1 MTPGLRFVRLCRWLV
16 PADCRRDWWRQW
28 EADLTSQAAFLA
40 STGQGD
46 AARINDLRTRAF
58 GALPHALYLRSRQWR
73 LLMIRDDVRDALR
86 SLRRRPGLSAAIIL
100 TLGLTIG
107 ANTTTFSW
115 MDALVL
121 QPLPGVPDAAQV
133 QMVRMA
139 SSTRNNLSL
148 SYPNYRELR
157 AAGLPALTGLAVK
170 DMLPVTAR
178 VGDDAPERVWLEVGS
193 GNLFEVLHV
202 TAAHGRVLQPADEET
217 RASVVVL
224 ADHYWRARFA
234 ARTTVIGETLTVNG
248 LPFTI
253 VGVAPPGYQ
262 GAMGGLAMDMF
273 APVTAHAAITGR
285 NVLDSRGSGWLIGLT
300 RVAPGATQAQATQQ
314 LAAAARRLD
323 EQDFIPEGWTLG
335 LAPLTED
342 GAARVLLPL
351 VSILSVVV
359 AIVLLIAC
367 ANVAG
372 LLMARALARRDEFA
386 VRAALGASRWH
397 LVRQLLVES
406 LVLSAAGG
414 VVGIV
419 MALWTSRMLVALL
432 PPLPYPVALH
442 SSVNL
447 RVVLFSAGVV
457 VLATLVF
464 GLVPAL
470 QGSRSALGRALRI
483 GRGDVG
489 GSRARLR
496 RGLVV
501 AQVAL
506 ALVLLVAAGLFVRTL
521 SHAYT
526 VDTGFSRRD
535 AVLAS
540 FDVSALRLDD
550 AGGRAMMD
558 AMVARVSALPAVER
572 ASLSNLVPLSV
583 GGGADTSPTIEG
595 YTPAPSEDV
604 AIFYALTGADYFETM
619 GIPLVA
625 GRGITAA
632 DRQDA
637 APIVVINE
645 TMARR
650 YWPGRSAIG
659 GRLQAFGRQWIT
671 VVGIARDGKYG
682 QLSEDP
688 RPVMYL
694 PVQQVYRSNS
704 ILHVATRGDAA
715 AAIADVRQAIAD
727 VAPGLALFD
736 VRTMEEHLRMAV
748 AIPRAAA
755 MLLGVFGGLAL
766 MLAAIGLYAVLA
778 FSVSQRTR
786 EIGVRMALGADRR
799 VILGQML
806 REGGVLVAGGLV
818 VGLGLAAVAMP
829 LLASQLIHV
838 SPTDLLT
845 YAATATVL
853 GTVAVG
859 AMWIPARRAARL
871 NPVEAIRD

>member
-1 MTPGLRFVRLCRWLV
+1 
-16 PADCRRDWWRQW
+16 
-28 EADLTSQAAFLA
+28 
-40 STGQGD
+40 
-46 AARINDLRTRAF
+46 
-58 GALPHALYLRSRQWR
+58 
-73 LLMIRDDVRDALR
+73 MIREDLRDALR
-86 SLRRRPGLSAAIIL
+86 SLRRRPGLSAAIVL

-121 QPLPGVPDAAQV
+121 QPLPGVPTAAQV

-148 SYPNYRELR
+148 SYPNYKELR
-157 AAGLPALTGLAVK
+157 AAAMPALNGIAVK

-178 VGDDAPERVWLEVGS
+178 IGGDAPERVWLEVAS
-193 GNLFEVLHV
+193 GNIFEVLQV
-202 TAAHGRVLQPADEET
+202 APAQGRLLQTGDEEQ

-224 ADHYWRARFA
+224 SDQFWRTKFGARA
-234 ARTTVIGETLTVNG
+234 SAIGESITING

-253 VGVAPPGYQ
+253 IGVTPPGFQ
-262 GAMGGLAMDMF
+262 GSMGGLAMDLF

-285 NVLDSRGSGWLIGLT
+285 DVLASRGSGWLIGLT
-300 RVAPGATQAQATQQ
+300 RVAPGATQEQAAAQ
-314 LAAAARRLD
+314 LAAAAQRLD
-323 EQDFIPEGWTLG
+323 EQDFIPDGWTLR

-342 GAARVLLPL
+342 GAAMVLLPL
-351 VSILSVVV
+351 VGILSVVV

-372 LLMARALARRDEFA
+372 LLMARALARRDELS

-406 LVLSAAGG
+406 LVLSTAGG
-414 VVGIV
+414 LAGVV
-419 MALWTSRMLVALL
+419 MALWTSRLLVALL
-432 PPLPYPVALH
+432 PPLPYPVSLH
-442 SSVNL
+442 SGVNL
-447 RVVLFSAGVV
+447 RVLLFSAAVV

-470 QGSRSALGRALRI
+470 QGSRASLVGALRA
-483 GRGDVG
+483 GRGDVT

-506 ALVLLVAAGLFVRTL
+506 ALVLLVAAGLFARTL
-521 SHAYT
+521 TNAYL
-526 VDTGFSRRD
+526 VDPGFSRRD

-540 FDVSALRLDD
+540 FDVSALRLDPT
-550 AGGRAMMD
+550 AGRALMD
-558 AMVARVSALPAVER
+558 AMVTRVSALPSVER
-572 ASLSNLVPLSV
+572 VSLATNVPLSV
-583 GGGADTSPTIEG
+583 GGASDTSPEIEG
-595 YTPAPSEDV
+595 YTPAPNEDLPT
-604 AIFYALTGADYFETM
+604 FYVLTGADYFETM

-625 GRGITAA
+625 GRGLTQA
-632 DRQDA
+632 DRRDA
-637 APIVVINE
+637 APVVVINE

-650 YWPGRSAIG
+650 YWSGRNPIG
-659 GRLQAFGRQWIT
+659 GRLRAFGQEWIT
-671 VVGIARDGKYG
+671 VVGVARDGKYG

-688 RPVMYL
+688 RAVMYL

-704 ILHVATRGDAA
+704 ILHVATRGDASG
-715 AAIADVRQAIAD
+715 AIADVQRAVAE

-736 VRTMEEHLRMAV
+736 VRTLEEHLKMAV

-806 REGGVLVAGGLV
+806 REGGVLVCGGLV
-818 VGLGLAAVAMP
+818 VGVGLAAVAMP
-829 LLASQLIHV
+829 LLQSQLIHV
-838 SPTDLLT
+838 GPTDLLT
-845 YAATATVL
+845 YTATATVL
-853 GTVAVG
+853 GTVAVV
-859 AMWIPARRAARL
+859 AMLIPARRAAHL

>member
-1 MTPGLRFVRLCRWLV
+1 
-16 PADCRRDWWRQW
+16 
-28 EADLTSQAAFLA
+28 
-40 STGQGD
+40 
-46 AARINDLRTRAF
+46 
-58 GALPHALYLRSRQWR
+58 
-73 LLMIRDDVRDALR
+73 MIREDLRDALR
-86 SLRRRPGLSAAIIL
+86 SLRRRPGLSAAIVL

-121 QPLPGVPDAAQV
+121 QPLPGVPTAAQV

-148 SYPNYRELR
+148 SYPNYKELR
-157 AAGLPALTGLAVK
+157 AAAMPALNGIAVK

-178 VGDDAPERVWLEVGS
+178 IGGDAPERVWLEVAS
-193 GNLFEVLHV
+193 GNIFD
-202 TAAHGRVLQPADEET
+202 VLQVAPAQGRLLQPGDEEQ

-224 ADHYWRARFA
+224 SDQFWRTKFGARA
-234 ARTTVIGETLTVNG
+234 SAIGESITING
-248 LPFTI
+248 LPFTVI
-253 VGVAPPGYQ
+253 GVTPPGFQ
-262 GAMGGLAMDMF
+262 GSMGGLAMDLF

-285 NVLDSRGSGWLIGLT
+285 DVLASRGSGWLIGLT
-300 RVAPGATQAQATQQ
+300 RVAPGATQEQAAAQ
-314 LAAAARRLD
+314 LAAAAQRLD
-323 EQDFIPEGWTLG
+323 EQDFIPDGWTLR

-342 GAARVLLPL
+342 GAAMVLLPL
-351 VSILSVVV
+351 VGILSVVV

-372 LLMARALARRDEFA
+372 LLMARALARRDELS

-406 LVLSAAGG
+406 LVLSTAGG
-414 VVGIV
+414 LAGVV
-419 MALWTSRMLVALL
+419 MALWTSRLLVALL
-432 PPLPYPVALH
+432 PPLPYPVSLH
-442 SSVNL
+442 SGVNL
-447 RVVLFSAGVV
+447 RVLLFSAAVV

-470 QGSRSALGRALRI
+470 QGSRASLVGALRA
-483 GRGDVG
+483 GRGDVT

-506 ALVLLVAAGLFVRTL
+506 ALVLLVAAGLFARTL
-521 SHAYT
+521 TNAYL
-526 VDTGFSRRD
+526 VDPGFSRRD

-540 FDVSALRLDD
+540 FDVSAVRLDPT
-550 AGGRAMMD
+550 AGRALMD
-558 AMVARVSALPAVER
+558 AMVTRVSALPSVER
-572 ASLSNLVPLSV
+572 VSLATNVPLSV
-583 GGGADTSPTIEG
+583 GGASDTSPEIEG
-595 YTPAPSEDV
+595 YTPAPNEDLP
-604 AIFYALTGADYFETM
+604 AFYVLTGADYFETM

-625 GRGITAA
+625 GRGLTQA
-632 DRQDA
+632 DRRDA
-637 APIVVINE
+637 APVVVINE

-650 YWPGRSAIG
+650 YWSGRNPIG
-659 GRLQAFGRQWIT
+659 GRLRAFGQEWIT
-671 VVGIARDGKYG
+671 VVGVARDGKYG

-688 RPVMYL
+688 RAVMYL

-704 ILHVATRGDAA
+704 ILHVATRGDASG
-715 AAIADVRQAIAD
+715 AIADVQRAVAE

-736 VRTMEEHLRMAV
+736 VRTLEEHLKMAV

-806 REGGVLVAGGLV
+806 REGGVLVCGGLV
-818 VGLGLAAVAMP
+818 VGVGLAAVAMP
-829 LLASQLIHV
+829 LLQSQLIHV
-838 SPTDLLT
+838 GPTDLLT
-845 YAATATVL
+845 YTATATVL
-853 GTVAVG
+853 GTVAVV
-859 AMWIPARRAARL
+859 AMLIPARRAAHL

>member
-1 MTPGLRFVRLCRWLV
+1 MTPGLRFVRACRWLV
-16 PADCRRDWWRQW
+16 PASRRRDWWRQW
-28 EADLTSQAAFLA
+28 EADLTSQAAFLETEGHA
-40 STGQGD
+40 LP
-46 AARINDLRTRAF
+46 ARTRDLRRRAL

-73 LLMIRDDVRDALR
+73 LLMIREDLRDALR
-86 SLRRRPGLSAAIIL
+86 SLRRRPGLSAAIVL

-121 QPLPGVPDAAQV
+121 QPLPGVPTAAQV

-148 SYPNYRELR
+148 SYPNYKELR
-157 AAGLPALTGLAVK
+157 AAAMPALNGIAVK

-178 VGDDAPERVWLEVGS
+178 IGGDAPERVWLEVAS
-193 GNLFEVLHV
+193 GNIFEVLQV
-202 TAAHGRVLQPADEET
+202 APAQGRLLQPGDEEQ

-224 ADHYWRARFA
+224 SDQFWRTKFGARA
-234 ARTTVIGETLTVNG
+234 SAMGESITING

-253 VGVAPPGYQ
+253 IGVTPPGFQ
-262 GAMGGLAMDMF
+262 GSMGGLAMDLF

-300 RVAPGATQAQATQQ
+300 RVAPGATQEQAAAQ
-314 LAAAARRLD
+314 LAAAAQRLD
-323 EQDFIPEGWTLG
+323 EQDFVPEGWTLR

-372 LLMARALARRDEFA
+372 LLMARALARRDELA
-386 VRAALGASRWH
+386 VRAALGANRWH

-406 LVLSAAGG
+406 LVLSTAGG
-414 VVGIV
+414 LVGVV
-419 MALWTSRMLVALL
+419 MALWTSRMLVTLL
-432 PPLPYPVALH
+432 PPLPYPVVLH

-447 RVVLFSAGVV
+447 RVLLFSAAVV

-470 QGSRSALGRALRI
+470 QGSRASLVGALRA
-483 GRGDVG
+483 GRGDVT

-521 SHAYT
+521 THAYS
-526 VDTGFSRRD
+526 VDTGFSRRE

-550 AGGRAMMD
+550 TTGRAMLD
-558 AMVARVSALPAVER
+558 AMVARVAALPTVER
-572 ASLSNLVPLSV
+572 ASLADLVPLSV

-595 YTPAPSEDV
+595 YTPAPTEDV
-604 AIFYALTGADYFETM
+604 AIFYVLTGADYFETM

-632 DRQDA
+632 DRREA
-637 APIVVINE
+637 APVVVINE

-650 YWPGRSAIG
+650 YWPGRDAVG
-659 GRLQAFGRQWIT
+659 GRLRAFGRDWIT

-704 ILHVATRGDAA
+704 ILHVATRGDASG
-715 AAIADVRQAIAD
+715 AIADVQKAVAE

-736 VRTMEEHLRMAV
+736 IRTMEEHLRMAV

-806 REGGVLVAGGLV
+806 REGGVLVCGGLV
-818 VGLGLAAVAMP
+818 VGVGLAAVAMP
-829 LLASQLIHV
+829 LLQSQLIHV
-838 SPTDLLT
+838 APTDLLT
-845 YAATATVL
+845 YTATATVL
-853 GTVAVG
+853 GTVAVV
-859 AMWIPARRAARL
+859 AMLIPARRAAHL

>member
-1 MTPGLRFVRLCRWLV
+1 
-16 PADCRRDWWRQW
+16 
-28 EADLTSQAAFLA
+28 
-40 STGQGD
+40 
-46 AARINDLRTRAF
+46 
-58 GALPHALYLRSRQWR
+58 
-73 LLMIRDDVRDALR
+73 MIREDLRDALR
-86 SLRRRPGLSAAIIL
+86 SLRRRPGLSAAIVL

-121 QPLPGVPDAAQV
+121 QPLPGVPTAAQV

-148 SYPNYRELR
+148 SYPNYKELR
-157 AAGLPALTGLAVK
+157 AAAMPALNGIAVK

-178 VGDDAPERVWLEVGS
+178 IGGDAPERVWLEVAS
-193 GNLFEVLHV
+193 GNIFEVLQV
-202 TAAHGRVLQPADEET
+202 APAQGRLLQTGDEEQ

-224 ADHYWRARFA
+224 SDQFWRTKFGARA
-234 ARTTVIGETLTVNG
+234 SAIGESITING

-253 VGVAPPGYQ
+253 IGVTPPGFQ
-262 GAMGGLAMDMF
+262 GSMGGLAMDLF

-285 NVLDSRGSGWLIGLT
+285 DVLASRGSGWLIGLT
-300 RVAPGATQAQATQQ
+300 RVAPGATQEQAAAQ
-314 LAAAARRLD
+314 LAAAAQRLD
-323 EQDFIPEGWTLG
+323 EQDFIPDGWTLR

-342 GAARVLLPL
+342 GAAMVLLPL
-351 VSILSVVV
+351 VGILSVVV

-372 LLMARALARRDEFA
+372 LLMARALARRDELS

-406 LVLSAAGG
+406 LVLSTAGG
-414 VVGIV
+414 LAGVV
-419 MALWTSRMLVALL
+419 MALWTSRLLVALL
-432 PPLPYPVALH
+432 PPLPYPVSLH
-442 SSVNL
+442 SGVNL
-447 RVVLFSAGVV
+447 RVLLFSAAVV

-470 QGSRSALGRALRI
+470 QGSRASLVGALRA
-483 GRGDVG
+483 GRGDVT

-506 ALVLLVAAGLFVRTL
+506 ALVLLVAAGLFARTL
-521 SHAYT
+521 TNAYL
-526 VDTGFSRRD
+526 VDPGFSRRD

-540 FDVSALRLDD
+540 FDVSALRLDPT
-550 AGGRAMMD
+550 AGRALMD
-558 AMVARVSALPAVER
+558 AMVTRVSALPSVER
-572 ASLSNLVPLSV
+572 VSLATNVPLSV
-583 GGGADTSPTIEG
+583 GGASDTSPEIEG
-595 YTPAPSEDV
+595 YTPAPNEDLP
-604 AIFYALTGADYFETM
+604 AFYVLTGADYFETM

-625 GRGITAA
+625 GRGLTQA
-632 DRQDA
+632 DRRDA
-637 APIVVINE
+637 APVVVINE

-650 YWPGRSAIG
+650 YWSGRNPIG
-659 GRLQAFGRQWIT
+659 GRLRAFGQEWIT
-671 VVGIARDGKYG
+671 VVGVARDGKYG

-688 RPVMYL
+688 RAVMYL

-704 ILHVATRGDAA
+704 ILHVATRGDASG
-715 AAIADVRQAIAD
+715 AIADVQRAVAE

-736 VRTMEEHLRMAV
+736 VRTLEEHLKMAV

-806 REGGVLVAGGLV
+806 REGGVLVCGGLV
-818 VGLGLAAVAMP
+818 VGVGLAAVAMP
-829 LLASQLIHV
+829 LLQSQLIHV
-838 SPTDLLT
+838 GPTDLLT
-845 YAATATVL
+845 YTATATVL
-853 GTVAVG
+853 GTVAVV
-859 AMWIPARRAARL
+859 AMLIPARRAAHL